1 MSIRVYN
8 QKPGVLNPI
17 YKPKM
22 KDSFDVRE
30 HMDAVFQPLF
40 RTPLVPSSP
49 VDITLNNT
57 SITDDYI
64 YNIISD
70 CCTDTV
76 NSQSEDLCR
85 ELFSQTLQHF
95 NPKTKLLAKDVFA
108 ISSGV
113 AAGLDEPDAVTIYT
127 PSTDIIPVAS
137 KFLAGTA
144 DYDEFFASF
153 AYYCRFEAFGVY
165 FVNNTAFEDFKTWFQ
180 NSLTA
185 ISKNLTSKCN
195 SLINDFMKLTLT
207 DLTESFKIRNNNN
220 DNIDEWCFARVLI
233 THLMAYF
240 NTTKLAG
247 PMPFDMDN
255 WFCPK
260 NIVFI
265 NVERFAHSSA
275 SAIAHEI
282 EDINK
287 AINMTRNITMISN
300 NKIAKLAPMARQL
313 RRNQATMLLAAN
325 ASKNHNRAYKT
336 RFKSRIMT
344 NKEYLVNIKKILS
357 RMKTDQITQNVY
369 KRQKPSF
376 AKPNRRDPDNFN
388 LQGKIMTT
396 AYRPDIHLYLD
407 TSGSISEDN
416 YEASVKLAI
425 QLAKKLNV
433 NLYFNSFSHEMSQTT
448 LLHCQNKSVN
458 DIYRKFTNIPKVTG
472 GTDFEQIWHFIN
484 GNKKREDELSLI
496 ITDFCWLARSVYIK
510 HPKNLYYIPCANMDW
525 NAICNDAK
533 DFIKSCEH
541 NDPDIRAHI
550 LA

>member
-1 MSIRVYN
+1 MSLRVYN

-22 KDSFDVRE
+22 NGAFDVHE
-30 HMDAVFQPLF
+30 YMDTVFQPLF
-40 RTPLVPSSP
+40 RNPLVPSSP
-49 VDITLNNT
+49 VDITLNNA
-57 SITDDYI
+57 SINDDYI
-64 YNIISD
+64 YDIILN
-70 CCTDTV
+70 CCTDIV
-76 NSQSEDLCR
+76 NSQSEDICR
-85 ELFSQTLQHF
+85 KLFAQTLQYF

-108 ISSGV
+108 ISSGT

-137 KFLAGTA
+137 KFLTGAA
-144 DYDEFFASF
+144 DYDEFFATF

-180 NSLTA
+180 NSLTG
-185 ISKNLTSKCN
+185 ISGNLTSKCN

-207 DLTESFKIRNNNN
+207 DLTESFKIRNNNA

-233 THLMAYF
+233 SHLMAYF

-247 PMPFDMDN
+247 PMPFDIGN

-260 NIVFI
+260 NIVFV

-275 SAIAHEI
+275 SAVAHEI

-287 AINMTRNITMISN
+287 AIGMTRNITMISN
-300 NKIAKLAPMARQL
+300 NKLAKLAPVARQL
-313 RRNQATMLLAAN
+313 RRNQATMALALN
-325 ASKNHNRAYKT
+325 ASKNHNRACRTK
-336 RFKSRIMT
+336 FKSRIMT
-344 NKEYLVNIKKILS
+344 NKEYLINIKKILD
-357 RMKTDQITQNVY
+357 RMKTDRITQNVY
-369 KRQKPSF
+369 KKQKPSF

-396 AYRPDIHLYLD
+396 AYHPDIHLYLD

-416 YEASVKLAI
+416 YKASVKLAI

-458 DIYRKFTNIPKVTG
+458 DIYRKFANIPKVTG
-472 GTDFEQIWHFIN
+472 GTNFEQIWHFIN
-484 GNKKREDELSLI
+484 GNQKREDELSLI
-496 ITDFCWLARSVYIK
+496 ITDFCWCARSAYIK
-510 HPKNLYYIPCANMDW
+510 HPKNLYYMPCANMNW
-525 NAICNDAK
+525 NDICNAAK

-541 NDPDIRAHI
+541 NDPDIRSHI